1 MPQGFIPL
9 SKQMDF
15 LWNEVQGKEKS
26 GFGKFLTADAS
37 SPEDYATLWDKY
49 YERSGGAGDDKARS
63 YANSV
68 YAAMADGTSNP
79 GVISPNAKFA
89 YSYLTQKGLTPQQA
103 AGITGRLMAESYEDM
118 NPDARN
124 TLAGGKGTYGIAQWR
139 GSRLQDLADFTGVD
153 IGDITSLPATNPGGG
168 LLTSNQGGQD
178 MAISNKP
185 PYMMGG
191 EQTYNAPNM
200 RQPAPQQG
208 GMRGLLSTLKDAAT
222 AVDPNTGL
230 TGFQTFAAAL
240 DPLILPE
247 LRGGGE
253 SIRKSGAARVAAGN
267 KNKTVA
273 MLRARGRKDLAEM
286 VERGMISPTDA
297 ASQLLAVPKDNRPS
311 LVQSYEYF
319 KSLGL
324 SNEDAMAQVRSGTII
339 NTGDIGEGNYIYGS
353 KAGVPSGYRIDK
365 RTGVASPIPGGPADI
380 ESSTSEAKKIA
391 RDKTDQRK
399 DLTFFSTGERALQML
414 NEYTGT
420 IPLTGTAASAFAFLP
435 GVGQDQVDMQEKLSI
450 MEAQMQ
456 VNALQDLRDTSPN
469 GSSGLGQLT
478 NSERNAI
485 GKVESN
491 FSNLQGKAEVE
502 RAIKSALLLKAYFE
516 GGLFDPSLN
525 NGQGGFRVANDFEI
539 KSMTDGFNPFGDP
552 NGPRLESEF
561 SQFLPKYVAPQ
572 EDNSVKLTDQELM
585 EKYR

>member
-26 GFGKFLTADAS
+26 GFDKFLDAGAS
-37 SPEDYATLWDKY
+37 TPEDYATLWDKY
-49 YERSGGAGDDKARS
+49 YERSGGAKDAEARN

-89 YSYLTQKGLTPQQA
+89 YGYLTQKGLTPQQA

-139 GSRLQDLADFTGVD
+139 GSRMEDLADFAGVD
-153 IGDITSLPATNPGGG
+153 VSDITSLPATTASGG

-178 MAISNKP
+178 MAISNKA

-253 SIRKSGAARVAAGN
+253 AIRKSGAARVAADRR
-267 KNKTVA
+267 NKTVE
-273 MLRARGRKDLAEM
+273 MLRLRKRDDLADM

-297 ASQLLAVPKDNRPS
+297 ASQLLATPKDDRTTGIKEYQQAVSDGFKGTFLEYKTALQKAGATTIIPPGQVDAEEELRKKLMQKKGEGFAKMLDAGSASASAMTDLNILQQLAPLAPS
-311 LVQSYEYF
+311 GQLTGRIAETFKGFNDVADLQQSIVKRVAPTLRVEGSGATSDLEF
-319 KSLGL
+319 NAMLNSLGSL
-324 SNEDAMAQVRSGTII
+324 ISSPEANQAII
-339 NTGDIGEGNYIYGS
+339 
-353 KAGVPSGYRIDK
+353 AV
-365 RTGVASPIPGGPADI
+365 
-380 ESSTSEAKKIA
+380 
-391 RDKTDQRK
+391 
-399 DLTFFSTGERALQML
+399 
-414 NEYTGT
+414 
-420 IPLTGTAASAFAFLP
+420 
-435 GVGQDQVDMQEKLSI
+435 MQEKAKYNMDRAAVIRAYETNKINLDQANEQLASLDGQSRI
-450 MEAQMQ
+450 PAQVQLILDRYSM
-456 VNALQDLRDTSPN
+456 AGEGAAAP
-469 GSSGLGQLT
+469 SGAREKRW
-478 NSERNAI
+478 N
-485 GKVESN
+485 
-491 FSNLQGKAEVE
+491 
-502 RAIKSALLLKAYFE
+502 
-516 GGLFDPSLN
+516 PSLN
-525 NGQGGFRVANDFEI
+525 NGAGGFE
-539 KSMTDGFNPFGDP
+539 
-552 NGPRLESEF
+552 
-561 SQFLPKYVAPQ
+561 
-572 EDNSVKLTDQELM
+572 
-585 EKYR
+585 